1 MEDSVV
7 SRMEK
12 NTCQYQESTGYY
24 RSEGVASACC
34 IYMYLYGNSLDNV
47 TQTGFEL
54 VIPVPQLPRC

>member
-24 RSEGVASACC
+24 RSEGVASACY
-34 IYMYLYGNSLDNV
+34 IDVLIWKQS
-47 TQTGFEL
+47 
-54 VIPVPQLPRC
+54 